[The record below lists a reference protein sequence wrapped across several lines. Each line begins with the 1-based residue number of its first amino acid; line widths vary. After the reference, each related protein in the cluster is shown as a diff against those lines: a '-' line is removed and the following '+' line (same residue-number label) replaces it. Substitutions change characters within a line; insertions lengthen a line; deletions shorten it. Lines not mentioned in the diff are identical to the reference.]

1 MLDEIKSLMPS
12 ANLSLAFV
20 GSLLANSF
28 LNPSTKKV
36 AWTNIII
43 GTSFA
48 AITAPA
54 ISDILQWKMP
64 GFPATDAVVGA
75 AAFLLGLFA
84 MIIIPSG
91 MRLIKAHKVN
101 NDA

>member
-1 MLDEIKSLMPS
+1 MIEEIKAMMPS
-12 ANLSLAFV
+12 GNLPLAFV

-28 LNPSTKKV
+28 LNPSTKKI

-43 GTSFA
+43 GTTFA

-54 ISDILQWKMP
+54 IADILQWKMP

-75 AAFLLGLFA
+75 SAFLLGLFA
-84 MIIIPSG
+84 MILIPAG
-91 MRLIKAHKVN
+91 MRLIRSTKVQ
-101 NDA
+101 ND